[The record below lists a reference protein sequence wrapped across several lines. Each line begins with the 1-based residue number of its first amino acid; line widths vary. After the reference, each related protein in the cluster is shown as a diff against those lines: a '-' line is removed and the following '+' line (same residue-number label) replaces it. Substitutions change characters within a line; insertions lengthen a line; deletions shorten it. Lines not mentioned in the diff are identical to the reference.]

1 MARYIVVLTGASGV
15 AYGIRLVKELLKRD
29 NEIHLIVSDPA
40 CLVIQQELGWGFGDK
55 LEDTF
60 HKYLTGDNLFFYNNS
75 DIGACLASG
84 SFKTDGMIVI
94 PCTMSTVSAIAHG
107 VSKNLIE
114 RAADV
119 VIKEKRPLILVPRE
133 TPLSVIHLRNLLCL
147 AEMGVHIIPAM
158 PGFYGNAQTIDNIID
173 FVVGKVM
180 DAMGISHDIY
190 KRYL

>member
-1 MARYIVVLTGASGV
+1 
-15 AYGIRLVKELLKRD
+15 
-29 NEIHLIVSDPA
+29 
-40 CLVIQQELGWGFGDK
+40 
-55 LEDTF
+55 
-60 HKYLTGDNLFFYNNS
+60 
-75 DIGACLASG
+75 
-84 SFKTDGMIVI
+84 
-94 PCTMSTVSAIAHG
+94 MSTVSAIAHG

-119 VIKEKRPLILVPRE
+119 VIKEKRTLILVPRE

-190 KRYL
+190 KRYQ